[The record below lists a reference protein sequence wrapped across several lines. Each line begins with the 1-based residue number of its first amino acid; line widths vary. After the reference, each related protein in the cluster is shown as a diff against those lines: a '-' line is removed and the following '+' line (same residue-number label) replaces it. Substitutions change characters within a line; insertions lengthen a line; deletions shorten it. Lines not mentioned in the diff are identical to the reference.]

1 MQKTWENTGQHHT
14 LIYFHGLLSMCSL
27 FELATLGRYTQLLD
41 KPNVSAFGRRLSS
54 KMGGFDVS
62 RGWSFTNMAPN
73 FVASNC
79 LNRPFLLV

>member
-62 RGWSFTNMAPN
+62 RG
-73 FVASNC
+73 
-79 LNRPFLLV
+79 